1 MFDIILIHGLAMI
14 GVIVSLLFLCKAIIL
29 IILYIKRNGNPSKNW
44 SIVRHCMFSEN
55 CDNYWF
61 IIPTIAI
68 SFSGKAKCEYIEITV
83 RFLKWEFYTNY
94 TLSNEV

>member
-1 MFDIILIHGLAMI
+1 MSNIIVHALAMI
-14 GVIVSLLFLCKAIIL
+14 GVLIVLLFLCKVLFTIV
-29 IILYIKRNGNPSKNW
+29 LYIKRNGNPEKYW
-44 SIVRHCMFSEN
+44 SIVRHSMFSEN

-68 SFSGKAKCEYIEITV
+68 SFSGKAKCEYIEVSV

-94 TLSNEV
+94 CLSNEV